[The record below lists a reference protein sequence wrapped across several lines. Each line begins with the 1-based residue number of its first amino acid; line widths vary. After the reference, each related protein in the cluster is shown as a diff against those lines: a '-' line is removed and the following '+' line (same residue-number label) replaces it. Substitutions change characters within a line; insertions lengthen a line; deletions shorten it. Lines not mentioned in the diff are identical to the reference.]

1 MLAVKDF
8 LNRDKYRVLL
18 SCIVAMVFVEP
29 LITNETVSYYVTLG
43 LISLILITGVYAVRG
58 NRKHLIA
65 AIVLLLPT
73 LVLVWLD
80 VPLDN
85 ETIII
90 ISRTSP
96 ILMFLYIA
104 VLIFQD
110 LLRTRKVDADMI
122 AGGISVYLLIGL
134 IFALIYQ
141 AHFMLDPGSF
151 DVSKPLSE
159 ITNLDVARQRLPL
172 FAYFSYVTMTTLGYG
187 DITPL
192 AEQTR
197 ILVQVE
203 TLLGQ
208 LYVAIFIARL
218 VSIQTANSMKKE

>member
-18 SCIVAMVFVEP
+18 SSIVAMVFVEP
-29 LITNETVSYYVTLG
+29 LIPNERISYYVTLG
-43 LISLILITGVYAVRG
+43 LISLILITGAYAVRG

-65 AIVLLLPT
+65 ATTLLLPT
-73 LVLVWLD
+73 LVLVWLGA
-80 VPLDN
+80 PINN
-85 ETIII
+85 ETVII
-90 ISRTSP
+90 ISKTSP

-104 VLIFQD
+104 VLIFLD
-110 LLRTRKVDADMI
+110 LLKTRKVDADMI

-141 AHFMLDPGSF
+141 AHFLLEPGAF
-151 DVSKPLSE
+151 YVSKPLSDV
-159 ITNLDVARQRLPL
+159 TNLEDARQRLHL
-172 FAYFSYVTMTTLGYG
+172 FGYFSYVTMTTLGYG
-187 DITPL
+187 DVTPL
-192 AEQTR
+192 AEHAR

-208 LYVAIFIARL
+208 LYVAIFIARM

>member
-18 SCIVAMVFVEP
+18 GCIVAMVFVEP
-29 LITNETVSYYVTLG
+29 LITNVKVSHYVTLG
-43 LISLILITGVYAVRG
+43 LISLILITGAYAVRG
-58 NRKHLIA
+58 NRNHLIS

-80 VPLDN
+80 VPLKN
-85 ETIII
+85 ESVII

-104 VLIFQD
+104 VLIFKD
-110 LLRTRKVDADMI
+110 LLRTRKVDADLI

-151 DVSKPLSE
+151 VISKQLTE
-159 ITNLDVARQRLPL
+159 ISNLEEARQRLHL

-192 AEQTR
+192 AEHTR

-218 VSIQTANSMKKE
+218 VSIQTATRMKKE